1 MKRFM
6 FTDGESVSICRNGC
20 VKTIGIEIVKYLN
33 DISIFPISSRKT
45 AAHGCVSI
53 PKCELRLFIEN
64 LEEILREY
72 EEEFE
77 IER

>member
-6 FTDGESVSICRNGC
+6 FTDDESVSICRNGC
-20 VKTIGIEIVKYLN
+20 VKTIGIEIAENLN
-33 DISIFPISSRKT
+33 DISVFPISSRKT

-53 PKCELRLFIEN
+53 PRCELRLFIEN
-64 LEEILREY
+64 LEEILREQ
-72 EEEFE
+72 EQEFE